1 MKQKRW
7 IYGAIGV
14 LVLLFAGLVY
24 AWSVLASPIKVFFQD
39 WSSTKLSFT
48 FTLCMMFFC
57 LGGLLNGLLS
67 ERISPKITLKASA
80 VLFISGFFLA
90 SKAESIIALYV
101 GYGILAGL
109 ASGLAYNSIMGN
121 ITKFF
126 PDCPGLISGVLL
138 MGFGVGSFI
147 IGKVYQITTPSG
159 EGIDAWRNSFVIFGV
174 ILFVIIF
181 VCSFFIRRPI
191 EGEIREITK
200 DIKEVNKVK
209 KSETIDVEPAKMIR
223 KSSFWIFFLWILQR
237 YTSLGSECAG
247 IVMMVSN
254 NLTAV
259 LSCILGAYELRV
271 FCRKNEIG

>member
-90 SKAESIIALYV
+90 SKAESIIAV
-101 GYGILAGL
+101 RHVV
-109 ASGLAYNSIMGN
+109 
-121 ITKFF
+121 T
-126 PDCPGLISGVLL
+126 
-138 MGFGVGSFI
+138 
-147 IGKVYQITTPSG
+147 
-159 EGIDAWRNSFVIFGV
+159 
-174 ILFVIIF
+174 
-181 VCSFFIRRPI
+181 
-191 EGEIREITK
+191 
-200 DIKEVNKVK
+200 
-209 KSETIDVEPAKMIR
+209 
-223 KSSFWIFFLWILQR
+223 
-237 YTSLGSECAG
+237 
-247 IVMMVSN
+247 
-254 NLTAV
+254 
-259 LSCILGAYELRV
+259 
-271 FCRKNEIG
+271 